1 MMPTVGRQVARSNIE
16 FLLLTEFYDQDDADE
31 YQFEEDNDYDDEPF
45 NDDNFGGSRSHG
57 RRPSR
62 ATAQRRSTR
71 ATKGK
76 RASPDLSAFEWR
88 GERRS
93 ARLGASEETPP
104 ERPLKR
110 ARTEESTTS
119 STTAGWPP
127 GLQTDTSDGAPKTKG
142 NGAAAVK
149 PTEIAVEQLGGKK
162 KSKFWFYAVEPAPTP
177 SGVSS
182 PGGTASTS
190 MNGHQNNGDTSLHG
204 ISSNALHPTHDNGDV
219 MDIDSRKEGTSL
231 SPVPLEGLRS
241 V

>member
-1 MMPTVGRQVARSNIE
+1 MTPIVGRQVADIKHE
-16 FLLLTEFYDQDDADE
+16 FLLLTELYDQDDADE

-45 NDDNFGGSRSHG
+45 DEENLGSSRSYG
-57 RRPSR
+57 RRQSR
-62 ATAQRRSTR
+62 AAAQRRSTR
-71 ATKGK
+71 TTKGK
-76 RASPDLSAFEWR
+76 RTSPDLSPLEWR

-93 ARLGASEETPP
+93 ARLGASEEIPTD
-104 ERPLKR
+104 RPSKR
-110 ARTEESTTS
+110 ARTEESMTS

-127 GLQTDTSDGAPKTKG
+127 ALPADNSDSVSKTKV

-162 KSKFWFYAVEPAPTP
+162 KSKFWFYAVEPVSTP
-177 SGVSS
+177 SSVLS

-190 MNGHQNNGDTSLHG
+190 LNGHQHNGGTGLHG
-204 ISSNALHPTHDNGDV
+204 ISNNASPTTHDNGDV
-219 MDIDSRKEGTSL
+219 MDIDSRKESSL